1 MADGGDKVPSPVAL
15 EVADIFRA
23 HGAVYRQQHPMSDRQ
38 SKVMRAI
45 EQCRTPALGGHLDVC
60 LDCGFSR
67 PSYNSCRDRH
77 CPKCQSL
84 RQAEWVEQRRERL
97 LPVPYFH
104 VVFTLPAQLRG
115 LCRRNDRALYNL
127 LFSTASQTL
136 LTLGQDPRWVGG
148 RLAFTAVLHTWTREL
163 QYHPHLHC
171 IVAAGGLSL
180 DGTRWIPG
188 STRYLFPVAVLA
200 ALFRGLFLD
209 GLKSLVK
216 RDKVRLDGQELQ
228 PLLDVLYRESWV
240 VYAKRPFGGPEQ
252 VFKYLGR
259 YTHKVGISNQRLI
272 SMDSDGVCFATKN
285 GKRLTLAP
293 EEFIRR
299 FLLHVLPAGF
309 VKTRHYGLW
318 ASGKAQQ
325 SLEVA
330 RTLIQEQRESVASWL
345 PLVPSPVSESDSDSD
360 SQSESESDSEA
371 GPEDAVDPDE
381 EDLAQRLLRLC
392 GIDILRCPACPQGR
406 LVQRP
411 LPLSIP
417 TAVSGADTS

>member
-1 MADGGDKVPSPVAL
+1 
-15 EVADIFRA
+15 
-23 HGAVYRQQHPMSDRQ
+23 MSDRH

-60 LDCGFSR
+60 LDCDFSR

-97 LPVPYFH
+97 LAVPYFH
-104 VVFTLPAQLRG
+104 VVFTLPEKLRT

-127 LFSTASQTL
+127 LFSAASQTL
-136 LTLGQDPRWVGG
+136 LTLGEDPKWLGG
-148 RLAFTAVLHTWTREL
+148 RPAFTAVLHTWTREL

-171 IVAAGGLSL
+171 IVSAGALSL
-180 DGTRWIPG
+180 DGTRWIAG
-188 STRYLFPVAVLA
+188 STRYLFPVAVLS

-209 GLKSLVK
+209 GLKRLVDS
-216 RDKVRLDGQELQ
+216 DKVRLYGQPLQ
-228 PLLDVLYRESWV
+228 PLLDAVYRESWV

-259 YTHKVGISNQRLI
+259 YTHRVGISNQRLI
-272 SMDSDGVCFATKN
+272 SMDDQGVCFATKN
-285 GKRLTLAP
+285 GKQLTLPAG
-293 EEFIRR
+293 EFIRR

-330 RTLIQEQRESVASWL
+330 RQLLQAQRESAARSCLL
-345 PLVPSPVSESDSDSD
+345 PAMER
-360 SQSESESDSEA
+360 QDSELEA
-371 GPEDAVDPDE
+371 ESEDAVQFQE
-381 EDLAQRLLRLC
+381 EDFAQRLLRLC
-392 GIDILRCPACPQGR
+392 GIDVLLCPACHKGR

-411 LPLSIP
+411 LPI
-417 TAVSGADTS
+417 AVAAAVPGTDTS